1 MASIERNL
9 QQAAK
14 PVTFSDFMTGPGVK
28 KKIMSMLG
36 GERGNSFI
44 SGLVSSVQ
52 KNEALARC
60 ERGSILSAALEGAA
74 LNLSN
79 TLGYYYLVPFNDRKN
94 NRTVAQFQLGY
105 KGYIQ
110 LAIRSGQYKRINVL
124 AIKEGELIGYN
135 PLTEELKANIEENDE
150 VREKLPTIGYYAS
163 FEMIN
168 GFTKSM
174 YCSIEKMRSHALKY
188 SESYRSDVNKGNQYS
203 FWSKNFDMMAY
214 KTMLRRLLGQWG
226 AMSVEM
232 TRAMVNDMSVLNDEG
247 EARYIDNEAEV
258 VETTVNANQSDEQ
271 PTENPV
277 DNFFNDKE

>member
-9 QQAAK
+9 QQAVK
-14 PVTFSDFMTGPGVK
+14 PATFSDFMTGAGVK
-28 KKIMSMLG
+28 KKIMAMLG

-52 KNEALARC
+52 KNEALAKC

-74 LNLSN
+74 LNLPTS
-79 TLGYYYLVPFNDRKN
+79 LGYYYLVPYKN
-94 NRTVAQFQLGY
+94 QCQFQLGY

-135 PLTEELKANIEENDE
+135 PLTEELKVNIEENDE
-150 VREKLPTIGYYAS
+150 IREKLPTIGYYAS
-163 FEMIN
+163 FEMVN

-174 YCSIEKMRSHALKY
+174 YCSIEKMRAHAIKY
-188 SESYRSDVNKGNQYS
+188 SESYRADINKGNSYS

-232 TRAMVNDMSVLNDEG
+232 TRAMVNDMAVINESEEPL
-247 EARYIDNEAEV
+247 YIDNGTETIDAEIV
-258 VETTVNANQSDEQ
+258 EQ
-271 PTENPV
+271 PKQEDPV
-277 DNFFNDKE
+277 EGFFDK

>member
-1 MASIERNL
+1 
-9 QQAAK
+9 
-14 PVTFSDFMTGPGVK
+14 MTGAGVK

-52 KNEALARC
+52 KNSQLAKC

-135 PLTEELKANIEENDE
+135 PLTEELKVNIEENDE
-150 VREKLPTIGYYAS
+150 IREKLPTIGYYAS

-174 YCSIEKMRSHALKY
+174 YCSIEKMRAHALKY

-258 VETTVNANQSDEQ
+258 VEATVNANQSNEQ
-271 PTENPV
+271 STENPV
-277 DNFFNDKE
+277 ENFFNDKE